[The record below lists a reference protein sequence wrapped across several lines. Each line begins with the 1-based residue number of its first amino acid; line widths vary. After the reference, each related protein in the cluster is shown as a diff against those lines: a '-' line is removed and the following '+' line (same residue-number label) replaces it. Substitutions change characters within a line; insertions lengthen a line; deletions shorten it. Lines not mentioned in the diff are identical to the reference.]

1 MKAYTRQSVGG
12 MGVNEENKQW
22 LLHYPQE
29 IPPSINYPEQNI
41 VHFLKKT
48 AAEFPNYCVFD
59 FLGKKTTYR
68 QLLEKVYR
76 FANALRSLGVEKG
89 DRVAIMLPNC
99 PQAVIG
105 YYGALLIG
113 AIVVQTNPLY
123 VERELEHQMKDSGAK
138 VILSLDLL
146 YRRIMKVKGNTDL
159 VHLII
164 TSIKDELPFPKNLLY
179 PLKLK
184 KEGMQVKVDYDEV
197 THRYG
202 TIMEKA
208 ALDSSVEEEV
218 DAKEDLALLQYT
230 GGTTGAAKGVMLT
243 HFNLVANTSQ
253 AIAWFYQSEKGQ
265 EKILAVLPFFHVYG
279 MTVIMNFAI
288 AIGASMTLQPR
299 FDPGEVLKAINRTNP
314 TIFPGAPTMY
324 IALLQH
330 PDLNKYKIS
339 SIKACLSGAAPLPL
353 EVQQQFESLTGGRL
367 VEGYGLTEASPV
379 THANPIWGKRKNGT
393 IGLPWPDT
401 DCRIL
406 NIETGEEL
414 SLPEQ
419 VGELAVK
426 GPQVMKGYWQR
437 PEETSKTLKDGW
449 LLTGDIATM
458 DEDGYF
464 TIVDRKKDMIIA
476 GGFNIYPRE
485 VEEVLY
491 EHPKVLE
498 AAVIGVADLYRGET
512 VKAFIVVK
520 KGEQV
525 SEEEL
530 NDYCR
535 SKLAA
540 YKVPRHYEFR
550 ADLPKTLIGKV
561 LRRELV
567 EEEKRKS

>member
-1 MKAYTRQSVGG
+1 MR
-12 MGVNEENKQW
+12 VNKENKRW
-22 LLHYPQE
+22 LLHYPKE
-29 IPPSINYPEQNI
+29 VPPSIDYPKQNI
-41 VHFLKKT
+41 TQFLKTT
-48 AAEFPNYCVFD
+48 AEEFPNHCALD

-68 QLLEKVYR
+68 ELLEKVYQ
-76 FANALRSLGVEKG
+76 FADALRSLGVKKG
-89 DRVAIMLPNC
+89 ERVAVMLPNC

-105 YYGALLIG
+105 YYGSLMIG

-146 YRRIMKVKGNTDL
+146 YPRIMKVKEKTSL
-159 VHLII
+159 EHVIV

-184 KEGMQVKVDYDEV
+184 KEGMQVKVHYDET
-197 THRYG
+197 THRY
-202 TIMEKA
+202 T
-208 ALDSSVEEEV
+208 ALMVDASLDPSVEEKV
-218 DAKEDLALLQYT
+218 DAQEDLALLQYT
-230 GGTTGAAKGVMLT
+230 GGTTGVSKGVMLT
-243 HFNLVANTSQ
+243 HFNLVANTMQ
-253 AIAWFYQSEKGQ
+253 AAAWFNQSERGK

-279 MTVIMNFAI
+279 MSVIMNFAI
-288 AIGASMTLQPR
+288 ATGASMILQPR
-299 FDPGEVLKAINRTNP
+299 FDPGEVLKAINRCQP

-324 IALLQH
+324 VALLQH

-393 IGLPWPDT
+393 VGVPWPDT
-401 DCRIL
+401 ESRIVD
-406 NIETGEEL
+406 IETGEEL
-414 SLPEQ
+414 PLPGQ
-419 VGELAVK
+419 IGEVIVK
-426 GPQVMKGYWQR
+426 GPQVMKGYWNR
-437 PEETSKTLKDGW
+437 PEETSNTLKDGW
-449 LLTGDIATM
+449 LFTGDIATM
-458 DEDGYF
+458 DEEGYF

-498 AAVIGVADLYRGET
+498 AAIIGVADSYRGET

-525 SEEEL
+525 SEKEL
-530 NDYCR
+530 DNHCR

-550 ADLPKTLIGKV
+550 ADLPKTLIGKI
-561 LRRELV
+561 LRRKLV
-567 EEEKRKS
+567 EEEASQK